1 MNMSILERLKK
12 ISVNESGSLVTINS
26 VLANDS
32 VNLAARNN
40 PYQSCPC
47 PVFLAIRRMYVRTK
61 AILESWW
68 PYITPLCLFETSQK
82 LQNRFFL
89 DQLPV
94 HLLLGS
100 GWTDN
105 LCKTSLLQQQAACFV
120 QNLIISAA
128 GAHVTMGFCFKKYT
142 RMQIVTW
149 GRSTLRWFLL

>member
-1 MNMSILERLKK
+1 MNMSILEQMKK
-12 ISVNESGSLVTINS
+12 TLVNECGSLVTISS
-26 VLANDS
+26 VLADDS

-100 GWTDN
+100 GWTE
-105 LCKTSLLQQQAACFV
+105 
-120 QNLIISAA
+120 ISAA
-128 GAHVTMGFCFKKYT
+128 GAHVTMGFCFKTYT

-149 GRSTLRWFLL
+149 GGSTLRWFLLLKTTRECKS

>member
-1 MNMSILERLKK
+1 MSILERLKK
-12 ISVNESGSLVTINS
+12 ISVNECGSLVTINS

-82 LQNRFFL
+82 LQNRFFFSTNYRSICSWA
-89 DQLPV
+89 
-94 HLLLGS
+94 LGE
-100 GWTDN
+100 
-105 LCKTSLLQQQAACFV
+105 
-120 QNLIISAA
+120 LINQCGESQVLYFL
-128 GAHVTMGFCFKKYT
+128 GGEYSPPLT
-142 RMQIVTW
+142 
-149 GRSTLRWFLL
+149 STLTAHSPPGK